1 MSMTIRAATPMER
14 MYTYTQSQQI
24 IGQTSCV
31 GHLRFDMGREGNEF
45 HTMFEDHKQELK
57 TEEFKA
63 EFNDVIQQLRNNK
76 TYSKFLKSRSNMI
89 AYSSA
94 HPESMFN
101 DGHCYMT
108 ALRVD
113 TEKYAY
119 LLRLNPM
126 RGDYSYCYVYQRDRL
141 DNHLENAARG
151 IQIRSPWS
159 INYCHLEDGD
169 RIRIIHQDNSLST
182 YIARYVDV
190 AHMELFNGRYYEP
203 LHIDQFAK
211 YWKDNNYK
219 DVIPLRKSLP
229 EKCYS
234 TLAET
239 GEIIVINKGKSGYQN
254 TNIQFTSKEDA
265 RSIAAARNKM
275 LGVTKAQEEAMK
287 VGSMFGWHVPAAD
300 PKNYDER
307 GQLRMG
313 LNRDR
318 SGAR

>member
-45 HTMFEDHKQELK
+45 HTMFADHKQELK
-57 TEEFKA
+57 TEEFKT

-76 TYSKFLKSRSNMI
+76 SYGNILKSRRDMI

-94 HPESMFN
+94 HPECMFN

-119 LLRLNPM
+119 LFRLNPM
-126 RGDYSYCYVYQRDRL
+126 RGDYSYCYAYQRGRL

-151 IQIRSPWS
+151 IQICSPGYKD
-159 INYCHLEDGD
+159 YCHLEDGD
-169 RIRIIHQDNSLST
+169 LLRIIHQDNSIST
-182 YIARYVDV
+182 FVARYVDQ
-190 AHMELFNGRYYEP
+190 AHMELFNGRSYDA
-203 LHIDQFAK
+203 LHIHQFADFWEK
-211 YWKDNNYK
+211 NNYR

-239 GEIIVINKGKSGYQN
+239 GEVIIIKKGEIGYYR
-254 TNIQFTSKEDA
+254 TDIPFADKEEGKA
-265 RSIAAARNKM
+265 IAKEYNRK

-287 VGSMFGWHVPAAD
+287 AGSMFGWHVPAAD

-307 GQLRMG
+307 GQLRRG